1 MALAG
6 ILSFSDKII
15 DKKLAEEIRGCLK
28 MTKVGAIIAREME
41 ESEERGKR
49 AGRAEGMQ
57 KKLHEQIRK
66 KMLKRKSLEQII
78 EELEEE
84 PETICPLYEQIQE
97 ELAIK

>member
-1 MALAG
+1 MQEMALAG

-15 DKKLAEEIRGCLK
+15 DTKLANEIRGCLD

-41 ESEERGKR
+41 ESEERGR
-49 AGRAEGMQ
+49 REGMQ

-66 KMLKRKSLEQII
+66 KMLKSKSLEQII

-97 ELAIK
+97 ELAVK